1 MKNITVI
8 LPVHKVD
15 DDYKLMLE
23 NAVSTVKDFHNDVKL
38 LIVAPSKIKK
48 QLSEIEL
55 GNKLEI
61 I

>member
-48 QLSEIEL
+48 HVYLIWFQH
-55 GNKLEI
+55 
-61 I
+61 